1 MNRKIVFAF
10 MILAAGVIC
19 TGCDGSS
26 LDELVPVRDLSYNR
40 IEKNTALVVRGDI
53 TPAFD
58 KPLELVGYEE
68 KRYRENSDEFEALE
82 EALKLKIKSVNCQ
95 VGEQVKKGDVLVSF
109 TSEELD
115 RQIKDKE
122 EEKRLA
128 KLELEHIKK
137 LAKLDTSSDYSGRI
151 TGIKQQIKI
160 CDLYIQDINDKYGEI
175 NIICEE
181 DGAVRYI
188 NPSLYDG
195 YVVTNNDLII
205 VSRDAGYYEAKVDD
219 TVSFDPEKTYEAGSG
234 AAKYELRVMD
244 DALENN
250 DENNNNGNNNDAN
263 DKNEGDTD
271 GDPVINENGTHT
283 IYFKP
288 VNSDGKMLE
297 KTILMEAELD
307 VVKDVCYVDKQA
319 IISKESGDYVYM
331 VDEEG
336 RRRAISVKKGDIVGD
351 YCIILDGL
359 TGGER
364 VTLP

>member
-19 TGCDGSS
+19 TGCGGSS

-137 LAKLDTSSDYSGRI
+137 LAKLDPSSDYSGRI

-234 AAKYELRVMD
+234 AAKYELMVMD
-244 DALENN
+244 
-250 DENNNNGNNNDAN
+250 
-263 DKNEGDTD
+263 
-271 GDPVINENGTHT
+271 NGTHT
-283 IYFKP
+283 VCFKP
-288 VNSDGKMLE
+288 INSDGKMLE

-307 VVKDVCYVDKQA
+307 VVKNVCYVDKQA
-319 IISKESGDYVYM
+319 IISKESGDYVY
-331 VDEEG
+331 VIDEEG
-336 RRRAISVKKGDIVGD
+336 RRRAVSVKKGDIVGD

-359 TGGER
+359 SGGER